1 MVVTRVHFA
10 ARASDFARSALPAL
24 VPAFTLS
31 FPRRIECAAAPSR
44 ASRVR
49 APDRGDRAPTTH
61 GVTFNSIK
69 SALGSARRDATRER
83 VAEGRFVCPLCS
95 APAAPRRAASSQVHS
110 LDFPPSSFFEACRDF
125 VHEYRRCNA
134 THMKQVDH
142 SIHTA
147 GARENETE
155 DVAGGGGERRYEPTR
170 THTVPSKSNR
180 VVYASNLAISA
191 LVPTKIRSRDSR
203 LDENRHENAVNATEP
218 LTRSSSHLPLIVDT
232 SARFR
237 CRRERRL

>member
-110 LDFPPSSFFEACRDF
+110 LDFPPSSFFEACRDL

-155 DVAGGGGERRYEPTR
+155 DVAGGGGRDDTNQHER
-170 THTVPSKSNR
+170 THSRLNR